1 MRVVYVTSDVTYVR
15 DNYLHL
21 LTQVTDPARL
31 PPGVTV
37 REVVLLRIPAW
48 LVLRNAIGLPVLG
61 APRVGLALLRN
72 FVQARC
78 GDPRVRMLEERGLP
92 VFRCGS
98 MNEPA
103 TLAHLREGGA
113 PDLIVNLRTRNIY
126 KAEILGLPK
135 IGCLNIHHGLLPDH
149 RGTMCDLW
157 AWSEGRPVGF
167 TIHWMNE
174 KIDDG
179 RLVARREIDAKRFT
193 SYVDIPMES
202 SRVEAETLLDVLRQ
216 VQANGSLT
224 GEPNRSTGTPHTR
237 NPTFAQIQ
245 AMRRKGLRL

>member
-21 LTQVTDPARL
+21 LTEVTDPRRL
-31 PPGVTV
+31 PAGV
-37 REVVLLRIPAW
+37 EVQETVLLRIPAW
-48 LVLRNAIGLPVLG
+48 LVLRNALGLPVLG

-72 FVQARC
+72 FLRARC
-78 GDPRVRMLEERGLP
+78 GDPRVALLQERGIP
-92 VFRCGS
+92 VYRCGS

-103 TLAHLREGGA
+103 TLEHFRQRV

-126 KAEILGLPK
+126 KKDILGLPR
-135 IGCLNIHHGLLPDH
+135 IGCINIHHGLLPDH

-157 AWSEGRPVGF
+157 AWAEGRPVGF

-179 RLVARREIDAKRFT
+179 RLLARREIDAAKF
-193 SYVDIPMES
+193 SAYIDIPMAS
-202 SRVEAETLLDVLRQ
+202 SRVEAGALLDVLRLIHEKGAG
-216 VQANGSLT
+216 V
-224 GEPNRSTGTPHTR
+224 GEPNRASGLPHTR
-237 NPTFAQIQ
+237 NPTYAQIQ
-245 AMRRKGLRL
+245 AMRRRGLRL